1 MKRLETI
8 KIANFKNI
16 GEEPI
21 GFDKIGNLNILVGQ
35 NNIGKSTL
43 LQSLDFLLKGSDFD
57 EMSKYN
63 VCIEFSF
70 KPTDVEIKGSFNPN
84 TNGGMIGGD
93 HYAYGKRFINKMMTF
108 EYSPKHIIGRKDT
121 VLKNIEKISKEELG
135 QNRKIDEFN
144 DLALDFLRKN
154 IQTLKIIKLA
164 ADRNLVPE
172 NQTADRIVKSDGEG
186 ATNLLR
192 QYLHLVNLDNNIVER
207 KILNA
212 LNTIMSPEVKFSR
225 IMCQEVET
233 LESKS
238 VWEILLENENGKIPI
253 SSSGSGLRTILLV
266 LIKIFLETYEQGRE
280 PKKIVYVFEEL
291 ENNLHPSIQRNL
303 FNFLHEWAIENDTC
317 VFITTH
323 SSVPLNMFGGKD
335 SVTITHLSKVD
346 GNLQTNSNLSF
357 LQNENVLM
365 DLGVRASDILQ
376 SNAVIWVEGP
386 SDRIYLNKWIELY
399 SDGKIKE
406 NKHYQILFY
415 GGRLLSHLSGR
426 VEVSNDLI
434 QLFRAN
440 RHSIIMIDSDK
451 RNQKSKINKSKQ
463 RIKKEFEEMNSLC
476 LVTKGKE
483 IENYLTKTTIFKT
496 FGVNSQIDQY
506 ESIEEFLNRNIDGK
520 KEGTKYIRNKVG
532 GAVSLCKNMTKEDLK
547 ILDLDKKIELI
558 VEKIKEWNGILK

>member
-16 GEEPI
+16 GKEPI

-43 LQSLDFLLKGSDFD
+43 LQSLDFLLKSSDFD
-57 EMSKYN
+57 ERSKNN
-63 VCIEFSF
+63 VSIEFSF
-70 KPTDVEIKGSFNPN
+70 KPTDVEIKDRFRPDIS
-84 TNGGMIGGD
+84 GGMIWGN
-93 HYAYGKRFINKMMTF
+93 HYAYGKKFINKMMTF
-108 EYSPKHIIGRKDT
+108 EYSPKHITGRKDT
-121 VLKNIEKISKEELG
+121 VLKNIEKTTKEELE

-144 DLALDFLRKN
+144 ELALDFLRKN

-172 NQTADRIVKSDGEG
+172 NQTVDRIVKSDGEG

-212 LNTIMSPEVKFSR
+212 LNTIMSPEIKFSR

-233 LESKS
+233 LESKN

-303 FNFLHEWAIENDTC
+303 FNFLHDWAIENDTC

-357 LQNENVLM
+357 LQNENILM
-365 DLGVRASDILQ
+365 DLGVKASDILQ

-451 RNQKSKINKSKQ
+451 RNRKSKINKTKQ

-483 IENYLTKTTIFKT
+483 IENYLTQTTIFKT

-506 ESIEEFLNRNIDGK
+506 ESIEEFLNRNNDKK
-520 KEGTKYIRNKVG
+520 KEGTKYIRNKVE
-532 GAVSLCKNMTKEDLK
+532 GAVSLCKNMTREDLK

-558 VEKIKEWNGILK
+558 VEKIKAWNGI

>member
-1 MKRLETI
+1 MKRLETL

-16 GEEPI
+16 GEKPI

-43 LQSLDFLLKGSDFD
+43 LQSLDFLLKSSDFD
-57 EMSKYN
+57 ERTKDN
-63 VCIEFSF
+63 VCIEFSYR
-70 KPTDVEIKGSFNPN
+70 PTDVEIKDSFQPSSSEGSIVGN
-84 TNGGMIGGD
+84 
-93 HYAYGKRFINKMMTF
+93 HYTYGQRFINKMMTF
-108 EYSPKHIIGRKDT
+108 KYSPKHTIGRKDT
-121 VLKNIEKISKEELG
+121 VLKNIEKTSNEELE
-135 QNRKIDEFN
+135 QNRKIDNFN
-144 DLALDFLRKN
+144 ELALNFLRKN

-172 NQTADRIVKSDGEG
+172 NQTAHRIVKSDGEG

-192 QYLHLVNLDNNIVER
+192 QYLHFVNLDNKIVEE
-207 KILNA
+207 KILSA
-212 LNTIMSPEVKFSR
+212 LNSIMSPEVEFSR
-225 IMCQEVET
+225 IMCQEVEA

-266 LIKIFLETYEQGRE
+266 LIKIFLETNEQGRE

-303 FNFLHEWAIENDTC
+303 FNFLHEWAIENDAC

-323 SSVPLNMFGGKD
+323 SNVPLNMFGGKK
-335 SVTITHLSKVD
+335 SVTITHLSKVN
-346 GNLQTNSNLSF
+346 GELQTNSDFSF
-357 LQNENVLM
+357 IKNENILM

-386 SDRIYLNKWIELY
+386 SDRVYLNKWIELY
-399 SDGKIKE
+399 SGGELKE
-406 NKHYQILFY
+406 NIHYQILFY

-426 VEVSNDLI
+426 GEVSNDLI

-451 RNQKSKINKSKQ
+451 RNQSSKINKTKQ

-476 LVTKGKE
+476 WVTKGKE

-496 FGVNSQIDQY
+496 FGVNSQVDQY
-506 ESIEEFLNRNIDGK
+506 ESIEEFLNRNNDRK
-520 KEGTKYIRNKVG
+520 KDGTKYIRNKVH
-532 GAVSLCKNMTKEDLK
+532 GAVSLCKNMIREDLK

-558 VEKIKEWNGILK
+558 VEKIKEWNGL

>member
-21 GFDKIGNLNILVGQ
+21 GFDRISNLNILVGQ

-43 LQSLDFLLKGSDFD
+43 LQSLDFLLKSSDFD
-57 EMSKYN
+57 EKTKYN

-70 KPTDVEIKGSFNPN
+70 KPTDVEIKNIFRPDLS
-84 TNGGMIGGD
+84 GGKIVGN
-93 HYAYGKRFINKMMTF
+93 HYTYGKRFIKKMMTF
-108 EYSPKHIIGRKDT
+108 EYSPKHIIGREYT
-121 VLKNIEKISKEELG
+121 VLKNIEKTSKEELG

-212 LNTIMSPEVKFSR
+212 LNTIMSPEVEFSR

-280 PKKIVYVFEEL
+280 PQKNVYVFEEL

-323 SSVPLNMFGGKD
+323 SSVPLNMFGGKE

-346 GNLQTNSNLSF
+346 GKLQTNSNLSF

-399 SDGKIKE
+399 SDGIIKE

-426 VEVSNDLI
+426 VEISNDLI

-451 RNQKSKINKSKQ
+451 KNKNSKINETKQ
-463 RIKKEFEEMNSLC
+463 RIKKEFEDMNSLC
-476 LVTKGKE
+476 WVTKGKE
-483 IENYLTKTTIFKT
+483 IENYLTQITIFKT

-506 ESIEEFLNRNIDGK
+506 ESIEEFLNRNNDK
-520 KEGTKYIRNKVG
+520 NKEGTKYIRNKVE
-532 GAVSLCKNMTKEDLK
+532 GAVSLCKNMTREDLK
-547 ILDLDKKIELI
+547 ILDLEKKIKSI
-558 VEKIKEWNGILK
+558 VEKIKEWNGISK

>member
-1 MKRLETI
+1 MKRLKMI

-43 LQSLDFLLKGSDFD
+43 LQSLDFLLKSSDFD
-57 EMSKYN
+57 ERTKDN
-63 VCIEFSF
+63 VCIEFSYR
-70 KPTDVEIKGSFNPN
+70 PTDVEIKDSFQPSSSGGSIVGN
-84 TNGGMIGGD
+84 
-93 HYAYGKRFINKMMTF
+93 HYTYGQRFINKMMTF
-108 EYSPKHIIGRKDT
+108 EYSPNHTIGRKNT
-121 VLKNIEKISKEELG
+121 VLKNIEKTSNEELE
-135 QNRKIDEFN
+135 QNRKIDKFN
-144 DLALDFLRKN
+144 ELALNFLRKN
-154 IQTLKIIKLA
+154 IQTLKMIKLA
-164 ADRNLVPE
+164 ADRNLIPE
-172 NQTADRIVKSDGEG
+172 NQTTDRIVKSDGEG

-192 QYLHLVNLDNNIVER
+192 QYLHLVNLDNKIVEE
-207 KILNA
+207 KILSA
-212 LNTIMSPEVKFSR
+212 LNSIMSPEVEFSR
-225 IMCQEVET
+225 IMCQEVEA

-266 LIKIFLETYEQGRE
+266 LIKIFLETNEQGRE

-323 SSVPLNMFGGKD
+323 SSVPLNMFVGKD

-346 GNLQTNSNLSF
+346 GKLKTNSNLSF

-399 SDGKIKE
+399 SGGELKE
-406 NKHYQILFY
+406 NIHYQILFY

-440 RHSIIMIDSDK
+440 RHSIIIIDSDK
-451 RNQKSKINKSKQ
+451 RNQNSKINITKQ
-463 RIKKEFEEMNSLC
+463 RIKKEFAEMNSLC
-476 LVTKGKE
+476 WITKGKE
-483 IENYLTKTTIFKT
+483 IENYLTQTTIFET

-506 ESIEEFLNRNIDGK
+506 ESIEEFLNINNDRK
-520 KEGTKYIRNKVG
+520 KEGTKYIRNKVD
-532 GAVSLCKNMTKEDLK
+532 GAVSLCKNMTREDLK

-558 VEKIKEWNGILK
+558 VEKIKEWNGL

>member
-1 MKRLETI
+1 MERLETI

-43 LQSLDFLLKGSDFD
+43 LQSLDFLLKSSDFD
-57 EMSKYN
+57 ERTKDN
-63 VCIEFSF
+63 VCIEFSYR
-70 KPTDVEIKGSFNPN
+70 PTDVEIKDRFQPSLSGGSIVGN
-84 TNGGMIGGD
+84 
-93 HYAYGKRFINKMMTF
+93 HYTYGQRFINKMMTF
-108 EYSPKHIIGRKDT
+108 EYSPKHTIGRKDI
-121 VLKNIEKISKEELG
+121 VLKNIENLSTEELEKS
-135 QNRKIDEFN
+135 REIDEFTE
-144 DLALDFLRKN
+144 LVLDFLRKN
-154 IQTLKIIKLA
+154 IQVLKIIKLA
-164 ADRNLVPE
+164 ADRNLIPE
-172 NQTADRIVKSDGEG
+172 KQAADRVVKSDGEG

-212 LNTIMSPEVKFSR
+212 LNTIMSPEVEFSR

-233 LESKS
+233 LDSKS

-266 LIKIFLETYEQGRE
+266 LIKIFLETKEQGCK
-280 PKKIVYVFEEL
+280 PKKTVYVFEEL

-346 GNLQTNSNLSF
+346 GKLKTNSNLSF

-399 SDGKIKE
+399 SGGELKE
-406 NKHYQILFY
+406 NIHYQILFY

-451 RNQKSKINKSKQ
+451 RNQNSKINITKQ
-463 RIKKEFEEMNSLC
+463 RIKKEFAEMNSLC
-476 LVTKGKE
+476 WVTKGKE
-483 IENYLTKTTIFKT
+483 IENYLTQTTIFKT

-506 ESIEEFLNRNIDGK
+506 ESIEEFLNINNDRK
-520 KEGTKYIRNKVG
+520 KEGTKYIRNKVD
-532 GAVSLCKNMTKEDLK
+532 GAVSLCKNMTREDLK

-558 VEKIKEWNGILK
+558 VEKIKEWNGL

>member
-8 KIANFKNI
+8 KITNFKNI

-21 GFDKIGNLNILVGQ
+21 GFDKISNLNILVGQ

-43 LQSLDFLLKGSDFD
+43 LQSLDFLLKSSDFD
-57 EMSKYN
+57 ERTKYN
-63 VCIEFSF
+63 LCIEFSF
-70 KPTDVEIKGSFNPN
+70 KPNDVEIKYNFNPN
-84 TNGGMIGGD
+84 TNGGMIGEN

-108 EYSPKHIIGRKDT
+108 EYSPKHIIGREDT
-121 VLKNIEKISKEELG
+121 VLKNIEKTSKEELG

-212 LNTIMSPEVKFSR
+212 LNTIMSPEVEFSR

-323 SSVPLNMFGGKD
+323 SSVPLNMFGGKE

-346 GNLQTNSNLSF
+346 GKLQTNSNLSF

-399 SDGKIKE
+399 SDGILKE

-415 GGRLLSHLSGR
+415 GGRLLSHLSGS

-451 RNQKSKINKSKQ
+451 RNQNSKINKTKQ
-463 RIKKEFEEMNSLC
+463 RIKKEFEDMNSLC
-476 LVTKGKE
+476 WVTKGKE
-483 IENYLTKTTIFKT
+483 IENYLTQITIFKT

-506 ESIEEFLNRNIDGK
+506 ESIEEFLNRNNDKK
-520 KEGTKYIRNKVG
+520 KEGTKYIRNKVE
-532 GAVSLCKNMTKEDLK
+532 GAVSLCKNMTREDLK
-547 ILDLDKKIELI
+547 ILDLEKKIKSI
-558 VEKIKEWNGILK
+558 VEKIKEWNGISK